1 MASLSDRGFNALAF
15 DPLQRLGV
23 RELPVGAFLA
33 LGPDGPEEQSVVH
46 RPQRLIAAAE
56 W

>member
-23 RELPVGAFLA
+23 RELSVDVFLA
-33 LGPDGPEEQSVVH
+33 LVPDDSKEQSMLY
-46 RPQRLIAAAE
+46 RPQRLIVAAE